1 METEKQ
7 RLLGVII
14 FTNPVYDTI
23 YTHSLFP
30 DLGSLESHLDL
41 DHLQTLYNL
50 CVLISY
56 GSYGFVLTLI
66 NLIQSF
72 FADAGSRYQCAL
84 HPSSSGVIFRHLLIE
99 RNAHQS
105 GVMNFKILARKSLGC
120 LKLAISL
127 CLLTDSRIDLYSDQ
141 SIFGTFSALMAI
153 AGLKYPSSNTY
164 QSARKLHDCG
174 YYCQQL

>member
-1 METEKQ
+1 MILFILTLCFQ
-7 RLLGVII
+7 ILVLLNLILILTTSKHCII
-14 FTNPVYDTI
+14 
-23 YTHSLFP
+23 TH
-30 DLGSLESHLDL
+30 
-41 DHLQTLYNL
+41 YY

-99 RNAHQS
+99 RYAHQS

-127 CLLTDSRIDLYSDQ
+127 CLLSTDSRIDLYSDQ
-141 SIFGTFSALMAI
+141 SIFGTFSALIAI
-153 AGLKYPSSNTY
+153 AGFML
-164 QSARKLHDCG
+164 
-174 YYCQQL
+174 